1 MAFINKIWRDAKL
14 RGVLYQVIIVFLF
27 TLFLAYLFR
36 NTIANLNALGV
47 ASGFS
52 FLSQNAGFDIPFSL
66 LDYDLSSGTHGKA
79 FLIGVLNTILVAI
92 SGIIAATIIGLTIG
106 VLRLSNN
113 FIISS
118 LAAAYVEFQRNI
130 PLLLHILI
138 WYFAV
143 WVSLPNL
150 MTARELSAFNLFGLD
165 IIYIHNRGINFPIPV
180 FEPGSVMIGVAFMLA
195 LIAIYFLRRYAR
207 KLRNNKGQ
215 KFPIIRASLVCLICL
230 PLLAAV
236 ATGFPVSWDVPVV
249 GKFNMKGGVEI
260 LGSFFALWAALSL
273 YTGAFI
279 AENVR
284 SGILSVNKGQTEAAI
299 AVGLN
304 RANTLRRVI
313 IPQALRVI
321 IPPVTSHYLSLTK
334 NSSLAVAIGFPDVIS
349 ISVISTL
356 NIAGQAIEVIFMTM
370 LVYIALSLLISL
382 GMNYYNHKIR
392 ITER

>member
-195 LIAIYFLRRYAR
+195 LIAIYFLRRYA
-207 KLRNNKGQ
+207 
-215 KFPIIRASLVCLICL
+215 
-230 PLLAAV
+230 
-236 ATGFPVSWDVPVV
+236 
-249 GKFNMKGGVEI
+249 
-260 LGSFFALWAALSL
+260 
-273 YTGAFI
+273 Y
-279 AENVR
+279 
-284 SGILSVNKGQTEAAI
+284 
-299 AVGLN
+299 
-304 RANTLRRVI
+304 
-313 IPQALRVI
+313 
-321 IPPVTSHYLSLTK
+321 
-334 NSSLAVAIGFPDVIS
+334 
-349 ISVISTL
+349 
-356 NIAGQAIEVIFMTM
+356 
-370 LVYIALSLLISL
+370 
-382 GMNYYNHKIR
+382 
-392 ITER
+392 

>member
-1 MAFINKIWRDAKL
+1 MVRSI
-14 RGVLYQVIIVFLF
+14 
-27 TLFLAYLFR
+27 
-36 NTIANLNALGV
+36 
-47 ASGFS
+47 
-52 FLSQNAGFDIPFSL
+52 
-66 LDYDLSSGTHGKA
+66 
-79 FLIGVLNTILVAI
+79 
-92 SGIIAATIIGLTIG
+92 
-106 VLRLSNN
+106 
-113 FIISS
+113 
-118 LAAAYVEFQRNI
+118 
-130 PLLLHILI
+130 
-138 WYFAV
+138 
-143 WVSLPNL
+143 
-150 MTARELSAFNLFGLD
+150 
-165 IIYIHNRGINFPIPV
+165 
-180 FEPGSVMIGVAFMLA
+180 A